1 MIKLSLTVSILLVGC
16 AEKPEIK
23 GSWVSITKPP
33 IQIVYMN
40 KADIISPEVV
50 FGLVKQVEA
59 HPYKNYKF
67 NENIGI
73 TVNAASHQ
81 SSVLTNDVSID
92 KGE

>member
-1 MIKLSLTVSILLVGC
+1 MIRLVPLLLLVGC
-16 AEKPEIK
+16 VQKPEVT
-23 GSWVSITKPP
+23 GSWVSVTKPP

-40 KADIISPEVV
+40 KDETITPEVV

-73 TVNAASHQ
+73 TVDATSHQ
-81 SSVLTNDVSID
+81 SSVLTNEVSIG